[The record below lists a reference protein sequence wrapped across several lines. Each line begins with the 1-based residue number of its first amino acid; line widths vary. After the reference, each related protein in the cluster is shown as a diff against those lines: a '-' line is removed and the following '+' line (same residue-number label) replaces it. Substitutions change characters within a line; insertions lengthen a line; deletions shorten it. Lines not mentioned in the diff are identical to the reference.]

1 MKAGQSSRP
10 SGDGVVSRAVSLD
23 GPVVGVQAVS
33 KSKEDAPEQVPQAK
47 KDEDDDR
54 DNRGNKP
61 HHVEKL

>member
-1 MKAGQSSRP
+1 
-10 SGDGVVSRAVSLD
+10 
-23 GPVVGVQAVS
+23 VVGVQAVS